1 MWVIIKSNKNELEVL
16 KSSLKHNFGKDCN
29 FYYPKF
35 KSKSNLLN
43 KTIIKETKILG
54 DYIFCFHKDF
64 VNTSN
69 IKCLNFLRGVK
80 YVLKGSELYQKDI
93 NEFIL
98 KCKSNEDHLGYLN
111 YDISEVNINSEY
123 KFVSGIFKNK
133 IFKILNI
140 QNKYLKV
147 MLNGINTTINK
158 KNCLFFPA

>member
-1 MWVIIKSNKNELEVL
+1 MCVIIKSNKNELEVL

-80 YVLKGSELYQKDI
+80 YVLDIFLY
-93 NEFIL
+93 NH
-98 KCKSNEDHLGYLN
+98 HLNVLRWLALH
-111 YDISEVNINSEY
+111 ISLLY
-123 KFVSGIFKNK
+123 K
-133 IFKILNI
+133 L
-140 QNKYLKV
+140 
-147 MLNGINTTINK
+147 
-158 KNCLFFPA
+158 C